1 MKDDIE
7 VLFEDDEDKKLNEER
22 MLEKEENLDDYVKD
36 ESLENIF
43 PDKDDVKVDRLLEEF
58 KEEDLEKKEEIKEE
72 IKDENPKKK
81 MKIWQIILICQMI

>member
-43 PDKDDVKVDRLLEEF
+43 PVIVKCSIAY
-58 KEEDLEKKEEIKEE
+58 DLETRY
-72 IKDENPKKK
+72 
-81 MKIWQIILICQMI
+81 LCCYG